1 MRTWSMSIASAL
13 IALALASTHAAATT
27 QRTFVASSGNDANPC
42 SITSPCRSFGAAIAQ
57 ANAGGEVLVLDTAGY
72 GPVTITKSIAI
83 IAPPGVYAG
92 ITVASGGNGVLIQA
106 GATDVVTLRGLT
118 VNGLGVGEDGIRIE
132 GAGVV
137 HVERCVVDSLTNDGI
152 IMIAGTQMELHVVD
166 TLLRHNANAGL
177 DAFGTGFPGDQS
189 TVEITRSSIVDTGS
203 VGAFL
208 IDVTR
213 SSIVETVFSGND
225 IGLSVGALESAAN
238 IAVSIDRSEIAL
250 NGVGMEVGG
259 TNNVA
264 TSVVHVSNSVISN
277 NHNIALEI
285 EDRGVLRLMST
296 QLTGNNIAVQLEGTG
311 AIASLQNNMRTG
323 NATGGPAASAITP
336 Y

>member
-1 MRTWSMSIASAL
+1 MRTWSMSVASAL
-13 IALALASTHAAATT
+13 IALSLASTGIAATT
-27 QRTFVASSGNDANPC
+27 QRTFVASSGNDANSC
-42 SITSPCRSFGAAIAQ
+42 SIASPCRSFGAAIAQ

-92 ITVASGGNGVLIQA
+92 ITVASGDSGVLIQA

-132 GAGVV
+132 SAGVV
-137 HVERCVVDSLTNDGI
+137 HVERCVVDSLANDGI

-208 IDVTR
+208 VDVTR
-213 SSIVETVFSGND
+213 SSIVETVISGNA
-225 IGLSVGALESAAN
+225 IGLSVGTLESAAN

-250 NGVGMEVGG
+250 NGVGLEVGG
-259 TNNVA
+259 STDTV

-277 NHNIALEI
+277 NNSVALEI
-285 EDRGVLRLMST
+285 KDKGVVRLMST
-296 QLTGNNIAVQLEGTG
+296 QLTGNNIAVQLTGTG
-311 AIASLQNNMRTG
+311 AIASLQNNMRIG
-323 NATGGPAASAITP
+323 NQTAGPAANPITA